1 MLDFA
6 SSRSTLRVLEIV
18 ARKNDEL
25 RIQFANVSQ
34 GCRVHMRRVLHAREV
49 PRSQVG
55 GETKRNE
62 AACISNVVRIRRVKE
77 LRTAL

>member
-55 GETKRNE
+55 ETKRNE
-62 AACISNVVRIRRVKE
+62 TKRNETKLRVFPMLFGFVV
-77 LRTAL
+77 